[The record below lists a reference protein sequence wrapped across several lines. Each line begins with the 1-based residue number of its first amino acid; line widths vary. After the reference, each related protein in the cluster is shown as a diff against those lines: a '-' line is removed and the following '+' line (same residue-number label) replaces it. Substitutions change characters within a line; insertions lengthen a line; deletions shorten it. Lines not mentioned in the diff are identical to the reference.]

1 MLSAKNV
8 SFEYNNAQVLNGTSF
23 SVSESDKIALIG
35 PNGVGKSTLLKILAG
50 KLKSTEGSVNQPN
63 DLYVGYMPQEI
74 DEYGNLTAAEFLKE
88 VTGVTDA
95 LKVLE
100 GATSDYSL
108 DQSKP
113 VLAAYESAYE
123 KVEAL
128 QAFSF
133 DEMVNKPLSR
143 VGLTNEVLSM
153 KVNNLSGGQKT
164 KLALAAILL
173 SRFNVLLLDEPTNNL
188 DMQGLQIL
196 EDFLSKSK
204 SAFVVVSHDRSFI
217 RKATNK
223 IAELLPSGKIK
234 IYSLGYEE
242 YLDSRSKERES
253 ATQAYRNYTEEKKRL
268 EESARKKAN
277 QARSAAYN
285 SGSSDNDKMNANAR
299 KEKAAGAHAKAASAL
314 ISRLEQLEEPERPGK
329 EIDLNFRFTE
339 SESKIPAVAAKLTGA
354 VVDFSPIKM
363 GPYDLTVNTG
373 DKIVIIGPNGGGKST
388 LMRLIAAKLVPS
400 EGSIEVTDAIK
411 IGYLDQNFTFPF
423 LDRSVLQNIKPSSAS
438 ETSELYNLLAK
449 FGIKKDKADSLPSEL
464 SPGQRARA
472 LLASLVAKG
481 TNLILLDEPT
491 NHLDI
496 PASEELQ
503 QALADYHGT
512 LLVISHDRELINAL
526 NPKRIVVVDK
536 GSVLDE
542 KHAQEYINLSQ
553 LNRS

>member
-23 SVSESDKIALIG
+23 SVSDGDKIALIG
-35 PNGVGKSTLLKILAG
+35 PNGVGKSTLLKILAS
-50 KLKSTEGSVNQPN
+50 KLKPTEGSVNQPN

-74 DEYGNLTAAEFLKE
+74 DEYGDLTGAEFLKE

-95 LKVLE
+95 LRVLE
-100 GATSDYSL
+100 GATSDYAL

-113 VLAAYESAYE
+113 MLAAYESAYE

-143 VGLTNEVLSM
+143 VGLDNGVLKL
-153 KVNNLSGGQKT
+153 KVSNLSGGQKT

-217 RKATNK
+217 RKAANK

-253 ATQAYRNYTEEKKRL
+253 AAQAYRNYTEEKKRL
-268 EESARKKAN
+268 EESAREKAN
-277 QARSAAYN
+277 QARSAAYS

-314 ISRLEQLEEPERPGK
+314 KSRLEQLEEPERPGK

-339 SESKIPAVAAKLTGA
+339 AESKIPAVAAKLTGA
-354 VVDFSPIKM
+354 VVDFSSIKM

-400 EGSIEVTDAIK
+400 EGSIEVPDAIK

-423 LDRSVLQNIKPSSAS
+423 LDRSVLENIKPSSAS

-472 LLASLVAKG
+472 LLASLVANG

-503 QALADYHGT
+503 QALADYRGT
-512 LLVISHDRELINAL
+512 LVVISHDRELISAL
-526 NPKRIVVVDK
+526 NHKRIVVVDK
-536 GSVLDE
+536 GSVLGE
-542 KHAQEYINLSQ
+542 KQAQEYINLSQ